1 MINLLCWNARSI
13 NTFGALE
20 RIINLRKL
28 HHLTMIA
35 ILEPFVNQSQIESY
49 RLQVM
54 MDNAYNNPNNKIWL
68 FWSNEVICTILESD
82 PQYIVCEISHDE
94 CSEKFIMTYVYA
106 KCKDQMRK
114 PLWDSM
120 LKWSNTVYPLVY
132 YWRFQCDIIY
142 TREDGR

>member
-54 MDNAYNNPNNKIWL
+54 MDNAYNNPNNKIWIFGL
-68 FWSNEVICTILESD
+68 MKLLVIFWIVINN
-82 PQYIVCEISHDE
+82 
-94 CSEKFIMTYVYA
+94 
-106 KCKDQMRK
+106 R
-114 PLWDSM
+114 
-120 LKWSNTVYPLVY
+120 
-132 YWRFQCDIIY
+132 
-142 TREDGR
+142 